1 MITNQM
7 DNKNVTAWS
16 FKLLFSKTWW
26 KGLNVL
32 VNIPVVRLLLAA
44 CQLAGS
50 PFGCIRANDGTV
62 NALET
67 SGISGLPAGIKQ
79 R

>member
-1 MITNQM
+1 M
-7 DNKNVTAWS
+7 
-16 FKLLFSKTWW
+16 
-26 KGLNVL
+26 L

-44 CQLAGS
+44 CQVAGS

-67 SGISGLPAGIKQ
+67 SGTSGLPAGIKQ